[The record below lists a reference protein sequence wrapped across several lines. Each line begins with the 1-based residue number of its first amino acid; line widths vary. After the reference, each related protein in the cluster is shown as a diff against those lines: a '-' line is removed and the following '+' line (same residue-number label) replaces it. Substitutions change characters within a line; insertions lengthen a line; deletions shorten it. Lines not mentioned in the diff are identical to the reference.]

1 MTEVTEILRS
11 EVERLEKIEKNY
23 RELCNLITSP
33 VVSTGQ
39 NYHDV
44 ASRLNDA
51 IKLIKSS

>member
-23 RELCNLITSP
+23 LELCNLITSP

-51 IKLIKSS
+51 IKLIKSN